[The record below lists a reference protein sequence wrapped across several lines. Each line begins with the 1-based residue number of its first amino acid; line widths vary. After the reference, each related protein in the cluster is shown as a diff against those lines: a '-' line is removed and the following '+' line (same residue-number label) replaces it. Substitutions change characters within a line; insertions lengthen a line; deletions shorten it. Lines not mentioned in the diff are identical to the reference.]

1 MRAPRFFMFINDL
14 EGIKMQNKVQVAVI
28 VIMVM
33 FALLI
38 GGTILMGALK

>member
-1 MRAPRFFMFINDL
+1 
-14 EGIKMQNKVQVAVI
+14 MQNKVQVAVI